1 MTPRAADPIAG
12 KWALVTGASSGL
24 GVEFATLLAARHANL
39 VLVARRTDLLQQLAA
54 RLRREHPVSVL
65 VEGFDLSTAGSATA
79 LKARLDAHGVAVDVL
94 VNNAGYGLYGDFVEQ
109 PLRQTTTML
118 ALNVV
123 SMTELTGVFAA
134 DMVPRGSG
142 YILLVASLLGYQPV
156 PGYAAYAASKS
167 YVLNFGEALH
177 DELAPH
183 GVVVTVVAPGA
194 AATAF
199 VEVAHQ
205 RNTRALRLLMMQ
217 PRPVAAI
224 GIEAL
229 LRRRTSVIVGVR
241 NKLIALSNRF
251 TPRRIQ
257 RLIFQR
263 VFSGNRQTV
272 NESSASTAAIPPSAR
287 PPTTESNAR
296 RRK

>member
-1 MTPRAADPIAG
+1 MRLRAADSIAG

-24 GVEFATLLAARHANL
+24 GVEFATLLAERHANL

-65 VEGFDLSTAGSATA
+65 VEGCDLSAAGSATA
-79 LKARLDAHGVAVDVL
+79 LKERLDAHGVAVGVL
-94 VNNAGYGLYGDFVEQ
+94 VNNAGYGLYGDFVDQ

-123 SMTELTGVFAA
+123 SMTELTGIFAA
-134 DMVPRGSG
+134 DMVRRGSG

-156 PGYAAYAASKS
+156 PGYAAYAASKA
-167 YVLNFGEALH
+167 YVLHFGEALH
-177 DELAPH
+177 DELEPH
-183 GVVVTVVAPGA
+183 GVVVTVLAPGA

-199 VEVAHQ
+199 VDVAHQ
-205 RNTRALRLLMMQ
+205 RDTWALRLLMMQ

-229 LRRRTSVIVGVR
+229 LRGRPSVVAGSR

-263 VFSGNRQTV
+263 VFSGNGQTT
-272 NESSASTAAIPPSAR
+272 NEPSAS
-287 PPTTESNAR
+287 
-296 RRK
+296 

>member
-1 MTPRAADPIAG
+1 MRLRAADPIAG

-24 GVEFATLLAARHANL
+24 GVEFATLLAERHTNL

-65 VEGFDLSTAGSATA
+65 VEGCDLSAAGSATA
-79 LKARLDAHGVAVDVL
+79 LKERLDAHGVAVGVL
-94 VNNAGYGLYGDFVEQ
+94 VNNAGYGLYGDFVDQ

-123 SMTELTGVFAA
+123 SMTELTGIFAA
-134 DMVPRGSG
+134 DMVRRGSG

-156 PGYAAYAASKS
+156 PGYAAYAASKA
-167 YVLNFGEALH
+167 YVLHFGEALH
-177 DELAPH
+177 DELEPH
-183 GVVVTVVAPGA
+183 GVVVTVLAPGA

-199 VEVAHQ
+199 VDVAHQ
-205 RNTRALRLLMMQ
+205 RDTWALRLLMMQ

-229 LRRRTSVIVGVR
+229 LRGRPSVVAGSR

-263 VFSGNRQTV
+263 VFSGNGQTT
-272 NESSASTAAIPPSAR
+272 NEPSAS
-287 PPTTESNAR
+287 
-296 RRK
+296 

>member
-1 MTPRAADPIAG
+1 MRLRAADSIAG

-24 GVEFATLLAARHANL
+24 GVEFATLLAERHANL

-65 VEGFDLSTAGSATA
+65 VEGCDLSAAASATA
-79 LKARLDAHGVAVDVL
+79 LKERLDAHGVAVGVL
-94 VNNAGYGLYGDFVEQ
+94 VNNAGYGLYGDFIDQ

-123 SMTELTGVFAA
+123 SMTELTGIFAA
-134 DMVPRGSG
+134 DMVRRGSG

-156 PGYAAYAASKS
+156 PGYAAYAASKA
-167 YVLNFGEALH
+167 YVLHFGEALH
-177 DELAPH
+177 DELEPH
-183 GVVVTVVAPGA
+183 GVVVTVLAPGA

-199 VEVAHQ
+199 VDVAHQ
-205 RNTRALRLLMMQ
+205 RDTWALRLLMMQ

-229 LRRRTSVIVGVR
+229 LRGRPSVVAGSR

-263 VFSGNRQTV
+263 VFSGNGQTT
-272 NESSASTAAIPPSAR
+272 NEPSAS
-287 PPTTESNAR
+287 
-296 RRK
+296 

>member
-1 MTPRAADPIAG
+1 MRLRAADSIAG

-24 GVEFATLLAARHANL
+24 GVEFATLLAERHANL

-65 VEGFDLSTAGSATA
+65 VEGCDLSAAGSATA
-79 LKARLDAHGVAVDVL
+79 LKERLDAQGVAVDVL
-94 VNNAGYGLYGDFVEQ
+94 VNNAGHGLYGDFVEQ

-123 SMTELTGVFAA
+123 SMTELTGIFAA
-134 DMVPRGSG
+134 DMVRRRSG

-156 PGYAAYAASKS
+156 PGYAAYAASKA
-167 YVLNFGEALH
+167 YVLHFGEALH
-177 DELAPH
+177 DELEPH
-183 GVVVTVVAPGA
+183 GVVVTVLAPGA

-199 VEVAHQ
+199 VDVAHQ
-205 RNTRALRLLMMQ
+205 RDTRALRLLMMQ
-217 PRPVAAI
+217 PRPIAAI

-229 LRRRTSVIVGVR
+229 LRGRSSVVAGVR

-257 RLIFQR
+257 RSIFRR
-263 VFSGNRQTV
+263 VFSGSGR
-272 NESSASTAAIPPSAR
+272 
-287 PPTTESNAR
+287 
-296 RRK
+296 

>member
-1 MTPRAADPIAG
+1 MRLRAADPIAG

-24 GVEFATLLAARHANL
+24 GVEFATLLAERHANL

-65 VEGFDLSTAGSATA
+65 VEGCDLSAAASATA
-79 LKARLDAHGVAVDVL
+79 LKERLDAHGVAVGVL
-94 VNNAGYGLYGDFVEQ
+94 VNNAGYGLYGDFVDQ

-123 SMTELTGVFAA
+123 SMTELTGIFAA
-134 DMVPRGSG
+134 DMVRRGSG

-156 PGYAAYAASKS
+156 PGYAAYAASKA
-167 YVLNFGEALH
+167 YVLHFGEALH
-177 DELAPH
+177 DELEPH
-183 GVVVTVVAPGA
+183 GVVVTVLAPGA

-199 VEVAHQ
+199 VDVAHQ
-205 RNTRALRLLMMQ
+205 RDTWALRLLMMQ

-229 LRRRTSVIVGVR
+229 LRGRPSVVAGSR

-263 VFSGNRQTV
+263 VFSGNGQTT
-272 NESSASTAAIPPSAR
+272 NEPSAS
-287 PPTTESNAR
+287 
-296 RRK
+296 

>member
-1 MTPRAADPIAG
+1 MRLRAADSIAG

-24 GVEFATLLAARHANL
+24 GVEFATLLAEQHANL

-65 VEGFDLSTAGSATA
+65 VEGCDLSAAASATA
-79 LKARLDAHGVAVDVL
+79 LKERLDAHGVAVGVL
-94 VNNAGYGLYGDFVEQ
+94 VNNAGYGLYGDFVDQ

-123 SMTELTGVFAA
+123 SMTELTGIFAA
-134 DMVPRGSG
+134 DMVRRGSG

-156 PGYAAYAASKS
+156 PGYAAYAASKA
-167 YVLNFGEALH
+167 YVLHFGEALH
-177 DELAPH
+177 DELEPH
-183 GVVVTVVAPGA
+183 GVVVTVLAPGA

-199 VEVAHQ
+199 VDVAHQ
-205 RNTRALRLLMMQ
+205 RDTWALRLLMMQ

-229 LRRRTSVIVGVR
+229 LRGRPSVVAGSR

-263 VFSGNRQTV
+263 VFSGNGQTA
-272 NESSASTAAIPPSAR
+272 NESSAS
-287 PPTTESNAR
+287 
-296 RRK
+296 

>member
-1 MTPRAADPIAG
+1 MRLRAADSIAG

-24 GVEFATLLAARHANL
+24 GVEFATLLAEQHANL

-65 VEGFDLSTAGSATA
+65 VEGCDLSAAASATA
-79 LKARLDAHGVAVDVL
+79 LKERLDAHGVAVGVL
-94 VNNAGYGLYGDFVEQ
+94 VNNAGYGLYGDFVDQ

-123 SMTELTGVFAA
+123 SMTELTGIFAA
-134 DMVPRGSG
+134 DMVRRGSG

-156 PGYAAYAASKS
+156 PGYAAYAASKA
-167 YVLNFGEALH
+167 YVLHFGEALH
-177 DELAPH
+177 DELEPH
-183 GVVVTVVAPGA
+183 GVVVTVLAPGA

-199 VEVAHQ
+199 VDVAHQ
-205 RNTRALRLLMMQ
+205 RDTWALRLLMMQ

-229 LRRRTSVIVGVR
+229 LRGRPSVVAGSR

-263 VFSGNRQTV
+263 VFSGNGQTT
-272 NESSASTAAIPPSAR
+272 NEPSAS
-287 PPTTESNAR
+287 
-296 RRK
+296 

>member
-1 MTPRAADPIAG
+1 MRLRAADPIAG

-24 GVEFATLLAARHANL
+24 GVEFATLLAERHANL

-54 RLRREHPVSVL
+54 RLRREHPVSVI
-65 VEGFDLSTAGSATA
+65 VEGCDLSPAGSGTA
-79 LKARLDAHGVAVDVL
+79 LKERLDALGVAVGVL
-94 VNNAGYGLYGDFVEQ
+94 VNNAGYGLYGDFVDQ

-123 SMTELTGVFAA
+123 SMTELTGIFAA
-134 DMVPRGSG
+134 DMVRRGSG

-156 PGYAAYAASKS
+156 PGYAAYAASKA
-167 YVLNFGEALH
+167 YVLHFGEALH
-177 DELAPH
+177 DELEPH
-183 GVVVTVVAPGA
+183 GVVVTVLAPGA

-199 VEVAHQ
+199 VDVAHQ
-205 RNTRALRLLMMQ
+205 RDTWALRLLMMQ

-229 LRRRTSVIVGVR
+229 LRGRSSVVAGVR

-263 VFSGNRQTV
+263 VFSGNGQRV
-272 NESSASTAAIPPSAR
+272 NESSAS
-287 PPTTESNAR
+287 
-296 RRK
+296 

>member
-1 MTPRAADPIAG
+1 MRLRAADPIAG

-24 GVEFATLLAARHANL
+24 GVEFATLLAERHANL

-65 VEGFDLSTAGSATA
+65 VEGLDLSTAGSATA
-79 LKARLDAHGVAVDVL
+79 LKERLDAHGVAVDVL

-123 SMTELTGVFAA
+123 SMTELTGIFAA
-134 DMVPRGSG
+134 DMVRRGTG

-156 PGYAAYAASKS
+156 PGYAAYAASKA
-167 YVLNFGEALH
+167 YVLHFGEALH
-177 DELAPH
+177 DELEPH
-183 GVVVTVVAPGA
+183 GVVVTVLAPGA

-199 VEVAHQ
+199 VDVAHQ
-205 RNTRALRLLMMQ
+205 RDTRALRLLMMQ

-229 LRRRTSVIVGVR
+229 LRGRSSVVAGVR

-263 VFSGNRQTV
+263 VFSGNGQTV
-272 NESSASTAAIPPSAR
+272 NESSAS
-287 PPTTESNAR
+287 
-296 RRK
+296 

>member
-1 MTPRAADPIAG
+1 MRLRAADPIAG

-24 GVEFATLLAARHANL
+24 GVEFAALLAERHTNL

-65 VEGFDLSTAGSATA
+65 VEGCDLSDAGSATA
-79 LKARLDAHGVAVDVL
+79 LKERLDAHGVAVGVL
-94 VNNAGYGLYGDFVEQ
+94 VNNAGYGLYGDFVDQ

-118 ALNVV
+118 ELNVV
-123 SMTELTGVFAA
+123 SMTELTGIFAA
-134 DMVPRGSG
+134 DMVRRGSG

-156 PGYAAYAASKS
+156 PGYAAYAASKA
-167 YVLNFGEALH
+167 YVLHFGEALH
-177 DELAPH
+177 DELEPD
-183 GVVVTVVAPGA
+183 GVVVTVLAPGA

-199 VEVAHQ
+199 VDVAHQ
-205 RNTRALRLLMMQ
+205 RDTWALRLLMMQ

-229 LRRRTSVIVGVR
+229 LRGRPSVVAGSR

-263 VFSGNRQTV
+263 VFSGNGQTT
-272 NESSASTAAIPPSAR
+272 NEPSAS
-287 PPTTESNAR
+287 
-296 RRK
+296 

>member
-1 MTPRAADPIAG
+1 MRLRAADSIAG

-24 GVEFATLLAARHANL
+24 GVEFATLLAERHANL

-65 VEGFDLSTAGSATA
+65 VEGCDLSAAASATA
-79 LKARLDAHGVAVDVL
+79 LKERLDAHGVAVGVL
-94 VNNAGYGLYGDFVEQ
+94 VNNAGYGLYGDFVDQ

-123 SMTELTGVFAA
+123 SMTELTGIFAA
-134 DMVPRGSG
+134 DMVRRGSG

-156 PGYAAYAASKS
+156 PGYAAYAASKA
-167 YVLNFGEALH
+167 YVLHFGEALH
-177 DELAPH
+177 DELEPH
-183 GVVVTVVAPGA
+183 GVVVTVLAPGA

-199 VEVAHQ
+199 VDVAHQ
-205 RNTRALRLLMMQ
+205 RDTWALRLLMMQ

-229 LRRRTSVIVGVR
+229 LRGRPSVVAGSR

-263 VFSGNRQTV
+263 VFSGNGQTA
-272 NESSASTAAIPPSAR
+272 NESSAS
-287 PPTTESNAR
+287 
-296 RRK
+296 

>member
-1 MTPRAADPIAG
+1 MRLRAADPIAG

-24 GVEFATLLAARHANL
+24 GVEFATLLAERHTNL

-65 VEGFDLSTAGSATA
+65 VEGCDLSDAGSATA
-79 LKARLDAHGVAVDVL
+79 LKERLDAHGVAVGVL
-94 VNNAGYGLYGDFVEQ
+94 VNNAGYGLYGDFVDQ

-123 SMTELTGVFAA
+123 SMTELTGIFAA
-134 DMVPRGSG
+134 DMVRRGSG

-156 PGYAAYAASKS
+156 PGYAAYAASKA
-167 YVLNFGEALH
+167 YVLHFGEALH
-177 DELAPH
+177 DELEPH
-183 GVVVTVVAPGA
+183 GVVVTVLAPGA

-199 VEVAHQ
+199 VDVAHQ
-205 RNTRALRLLMMQ
+205 RDTWALRLLMMQ

-229 LRRRTSVIVGVR
+229 LRGRPSVVAGSR

-263 VFSGNRQTV
+263 VFSGNGQTA
-272 NESSASTAAIPPSAR
+272 NESSAS
-287 PPTTESNAR
+287 
-296 RRK
+296 

>member
-1 MTPRAADPIAG
+1 MRLRAADPIAG
-12 KWALVTGASSGL
+12 EWALVTGASSGL
-24 GVEFATLLAARHANL
+24 GVEFATLLAERHANL

-65 VEGFDLSTAGSATA
+65 VEGCDLSAAGSATA
-79 LKARLDAHGVAVDVL
+79 LKERLDAHGVAVGVL
-94 VNNAGYGLYGDFVEQ
+94 VNNAGYGLYGDFVDQ

-123 SMTELTGVFAA
+123 SMTELTGIFAA
-134 DMVPRGSG
+134 DMVRRGSG

-156 PGYAAYAASKS
+156 PGYAAYAASKA
-167 YVLNFGEALH
+167 YVLHFGEALH
-177 DELAPH
+177 DELEPH
-183 GVVVTVVAPGA
+183 GVVVTVLAPGA

-199 VEVAHQ
+199 VDVAHQ
-205 RNTRALRLLMMQ
+205 RDTRALRLLMMQ

-229 LRRRTSVIVGVR
+229 LRGRPSVVAGSR

-251 TPRRIQ
+251 TSRRIQ
-257 RLIFQR
+257 RMIFQR
-263 VFSGNRQTV
+263 VFSGNGQTAT
-272 NESSASTAAIPPSAR
+272 ESSAS
-287 PPTTESNAR
+287 
-296 RRK
+296 

>member
-1 MTPRAADPIAG
+1 MRRRPADPIAG

-24 GVEFATLLAARHANL
+24 GVEFATLLAERHANL

-65 VEGFDLSTAGSATA
+65 VEGFDLSTTWSAAA
-79 LKARLDAHGVAVDVL
+79 LKERLDAHGVAVDVL

-109 PLRQTTTML
+109 PLGQTTTML

-123 SMTELTGVFAA
+123 SMTELTGIFAA
-134 DMVPRGSG
+134 DMVRRGSG
-142 YILLVASLLGYQPV
+142 YILMVASLLSYQAV
-156 PGYAAYAASKS
+156 PGYAAYAASKA
-167 YVLNFGEALH
+167 YVLHFGEALH
-177 DELAPH
+177 DELERH
-183 GVVVTVVAPGA
+183 GVVVTVLAPGA

-199 VEVAHQ
+199 VDVAHQ
-205 RNTRALRLLMMQ
+205 RDTRALRLLMMQ

-229 LRRRTSVIVGVR
+229 LRGRSSVVAGVR

-257 RLIFQR
+257 RLIFHR
-263 VFSGNRQTV
+263 VFSGNGQTV
-272 NESSASTAAIPPSAR
+272 NKSSAS
-287 PPTTESNAR
+287 
-296 RRK
+296 

>member
-1 MTPRAADPIAG
+1 MRRRAGDPIAG

-24 GVEFATLLAARHANL
+24 GVHFATLLAERQANL

-54 RLRREHPVSVL
+54 RLRREHRVSVL
-65 VEGFDLSTAGSATA
+65 VEGFDLSTAGSTVA

-94 VNNAGYGLYGDFVEQ
+94 VNNAGYGLYGDFVQQ
-109 PLRQTTTML
+109 PLPQTTAML

-134 DMVPRGSG
+134 DMVRRGSG
-142 YILLVASLLGYQPV
+142 RILLVASLLGYQAV
-156 PGYAAYAASKS
+156 PGYAAYAASKA
-167 YVLNFGEALH
+167 YVLHFGEALH
-177 DELAPH
+177 DELEPH
-183 GVVVTVVAPGA
+183 GVVVTVLAPGT

-199 VEVAHQ
+199 VDVAHQ
-205 RNTRALRLLMMQ
+205 RDTWALRLLMME

-229 LRRRTSVIVGVR
+229 MRGRSSVVAGVR

-251 TPRRIQ
+251 TPRRVQ
-257 RLIFQR
+257 RMIFQW
-263 VFSGNRQTV
+263 VLSGG
-272 NESSASTAAIPPSAR
+272 SSAS
-287 PPTTESNAR
+287 
-296 RRK
+296 

>member
-1 MTPRAADPIAG
+1 MRLRAADSIAG
-12 KWALVTGASSGL
+12 KWALVTGASSGF
-24 GVEFATLLAARHANL
+24 GVEFATLLAERHANL
-39 VLVARRTDLLQQLAA
+39 VLVARRTDLLHELAA

-65 VEGFDLSTAGSATA
+65 VEGCDLSAAGSATA
-79 LKARLDAHGVAVDVL
+79 LKGRLDAQGVAVDVL
-94 VNNAGYGLYGDFVEQ
+94 VNNAGHGLYGDFVEQ
-109 PLRQTTTML
+109 PLRHTTTML

-134 DMVPRGSG
+134 DMVRRGSG
-142 YILLVASLLGYQPV
+142 FILLMASLLGYQPV
-156 PGYAAYAASKS
+156 PGYAAYAASKA
-167 YVLNFGEALH
+167 YVLHFGEALH

-183 GVVVTVVAPGA
+183 GVVVTVLAPGA

-199 VEVAHQ
+199 VDVAHQ
-205 RNTRALRLLMMQ
+205 RDTRALRLLMMQ
-217 PRPVAAI
+217 PRPIAAI

-229 LRRRTSVIVGVR
+229 LRGRSSVVAGVR

-263 VFSGNRQTV
+263 VFSGSGQA
-272 NESSASTAAIPPSAR
+272 ASRSR
-287 PPTTESNAR
+287 SEDRS
-296 RRK
+296 

>member
-1 MTPRAADPIAG
+1 MRLRAADPIAG

-24 GVEFATLLAARHANL
+24 GVEFATLLAERHTNL

-65 VEGFDLSTAGSATA
+65 VEGCDLSDAGSATA
-79 LKARLDAHGVAVDVL
+79 LKERLDVHGVAVGVL
-94 VNNAGYGLYGDFVEQ
+94 VNNAGYGLYGDFVDQ

-123 SMTELTGVFAA
+123 SMTELTGIFAA
-134 DMVPRGSG
+134 DMVRRGSG

-156 PGYAAYAASKS
+156 PGYAAYAASKA
-167 YVLNFGEALH
+167 YVLHFGEALH
-177 DELAPH
+177 DELEPH
-183 GVVVTVVAPGA
+183 GVVVTVLAPGA

-199 VEVAHQ
+199 VDVAHQ
-205 RNTRALRLLMMQ
+205 RDTWALRLLMMQ

-229 LRRRTSVIVGVR
+229 LRGRPSVVAGVR

-263 VFSGNRQTV
+263 VFSGNGQRV
-272 NESSASTAAIPPSAR
+272 NESSAS
-287 PPTTESNAR
+287 
-296 RRK
+296 